1 MEQPKG
7 NELYQL
13 LIELAGL
20 DDPRVETEILDL
32 MGRLHMDPNELTT
45 EDMRILMAVYLH
57 EFQEKYIDKKPILPD
72 PIPVGVV
79 GPTAEA

>member
-1 MEQPKG
+1 MEQPRG

-20 DDPRVETEILDL
+20 EDPRVENEILDL
-32 MGRLHMDPNELTT
+32 MGRLHMDPDELTT

-57 EFQEKYIDKKPILPD
+57 EFQEKYIDSKPLLPD
-72 PIPVGVV
+72 PIPLGVV
-79 GPTAEA
+79 GSTPEA